1 MASFA
6 LVSKYGMPPFDWQ
19 KAWARF
25 DEICVHVSNC
35 GPRDKG
41 PTHHSLALLHIDL
54 VADNDLL
61 QSVPVPARTRGR
73 SYEWEALW
81 VHRARLHQELV
92 APAVQCVEALRIVD
106 VVYEHAAVGAAVER
120 NT

>member
-25 DEICVHVSNC
+25 DEIYILVSNC
-35 GPRDKG
+35 EARKRVQ
-41 PTHHSLALLHIDL
+41 THHSLALLDINL

-61 QSVPVPARTRGR
+61 
-73 SYEWEALW
+73 
-81 VHRARLHQELV
+81 
-92 APAVQCVEALRIVD
+92 
-106 VVYEHAAVGAAVER
+106 
-120 NT
+120 